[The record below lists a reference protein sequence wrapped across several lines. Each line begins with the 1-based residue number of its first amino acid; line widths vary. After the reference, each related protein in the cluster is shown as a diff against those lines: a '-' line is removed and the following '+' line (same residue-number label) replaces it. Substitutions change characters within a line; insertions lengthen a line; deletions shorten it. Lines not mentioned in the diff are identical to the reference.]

1 MLLSVSN
8 YGVEVPVFPPLPEP
22 LPLLPL
28 LCFLP
33 RCLALSELVS
43 ELPEPVLVDPLVP
56 VEPGEPVEP
65 VPGEPAEEPAPGEPA
80 PDEPGPVPEPV
91 PDPEPLPA
99 PCAKTKE
106 TGVST
111 DNNMANA
118 IFFMMYMSFLSDDRR
133 QRRRPPSTL
142 GTLSS

>member
-22 LPLLPL
+22 LPLLPF

-33 RCLALSELVS
+33 RRFVLLSELVS
-43 ELPEPVLVDPLVP
+43 ELPEPAPVAP
-56 VEPGEPVEP
+56 VEPVEPVDPVEP

-99 PCAKTKE
+99 PCAKAKE
-106 TGVST
+106 TGVSA
-111 DNNMANA
+111 DNNMANT
-118 IFFMMYMSFLSDDRR
+118 IFFMMCMSFLFR
-133 QRRRPPSTL
+133 
-142 GTLSS
+142 